1 MKALIIDDELLAR
14 SIVKEYLQNHKDIE
28 IIGECSDG
36 FEALKLIASNQP
48 DLIFLDIQ
56 MPKING
62 FELLE
67 LLDFMPTVIFTTAY
81 DEYALKAFE
90 VNAIDYLLKP
100 FSQER
105 FNSSIE
111 KAKKNNHVNLIQ
123 NYTKD
128 NQIQP
133 EENKRIVLKHQNE
146 IKIIMTEDIH
156 HIESYDD
163 YVKIHTGDK
172 CYLKKKTMSYFEK
185 TLAPHFIRI
194 HRGYLMNML
203 FFEKIIN
210 ENMSHFVQ
218 LKNGN
223 KLPVSKTG
231 FSLLKTKLNF

>member
-14 SIVKEYLQNHKDIE
+14 SIVKEYLQKHKDIG

-36 FEALKLIASNQP
+36 FEALKFMASNQP

-67 LLDFMPTVIFTTAY
+67 LLDFIPKVIFTTAY
-81 DEYALKAFE
+81 DEFALKAFE

-105 FNSSIE
+105 FDTAIE

-123 NYTKD
+123 NYIKD

-133 EENKRIVLKHQNE
+133 DENKRIVLKHQNE
-146 IKIIMTEDIH
+146 IKIILTEDIH

-172 CYLKKKTMSYFEK
+172 CYLKKKTMTYFESI
-185 TLAPHFIRI
+185 LAPKFIRI
-194 HRGYLMNML
+194 HRGYLMNMK

-210 ENMSHFVQ
+210 ENSSYFVQ
-218 LKNGN
+218 LKNGV
-223 KLPVSKTG
+223 KLPVSKSGINT
-231 FSLLKTKLNF
+231 LKSTLNF

>member
-146 IKIIMTEDIH
+146 IKIIMTD
-156 HIESYDD
+156 
-163 YVKIHTGDK
+163 VRQMKI
-172 CYLKKKTMSYFEK
+172 YFRFHQDQHAYNIV
-185 TLAPHFIRI
+185 T
-194 HRGYLMNML
+194 
-203 FFEKIIN
+203 
-210 ENMSHFVQ
+210 
-218 LKNGN
+218 
-223 KLPVSKTG
+223 
-231 FSLLKTKLNF
+231 